1 MTEDAPKKAKQPR
14 KKAAPRAD
22 ASADAQTKSADAS
35 ADAQTKRADAYA
47 DAQEKKV
54 QAETQ
59 TKRPAED
66 KGDDQQMRAAVLA
79 AALPHAAFDGFTDSL
94 LQKAGAEAGVAKADL
109 ARLFENG
116 AVSLIEF
123 FSVHTDAEMEK
134 RLGEMDL
141 KSMKIR
147 ERIATAVKTRLA
159 ILKPHKEAAR
169 RAAALLSLPM
179 NAGLGAKLMYR
190 TVDAMWRAAG
200 DTSTDFNFYTKRG
213 ILAGVYGSTA
223 MRWFNDTSEDEKT
236 TEEFLA
242 ARIDN
247 VMQFEKFKAKAK
259 EALSN
264 FPAFADWAKSK
275 K

>member
-1 MTEDAPKKAKQPR
+1 MTGEKPKKPR
-14 KKAAPRAD
+14 PARAAAKAAAQKD
-22 ASADAQTKSADAS
+22 KASPKVEAKPETGQQSARS
-35 ADAQTKRADAYA
+35 
-47 DAQEKKV
+47 
-54 QAETQ
+54 
-59 TKRPAED
+59 
-66 KGDDQQMRAAVLA
+66 DDQLREAVLL
-79 AALPHAAFDGFTDSL
+79 AALSHAAFDGFTDMV
-94 LQKAGAEAGVAKADL
+94 LQKAGAEAGLVKADV
-109 ARLFENG
+109 ARLFEDG
-116 AVSLIEF
+116 PISLVEY
-123 FSVHTDAEMEK
+123 FSTRTDAEMEK
-134 RLGEMDL
+134 RLAEMDL

-179 NAGLGAKLMYR
+179 HAALGAKLVYR

-223 MRWFNDTSEDEKT
+223 MRWFNDTSEDEKAT
-236 TEEFLA
+236 DAFLA
-242 ARIDN
+242 DRIEN

-264 FPAFADWAKSK
+264 FPMFADWAKPK
-275 K
+275 GK